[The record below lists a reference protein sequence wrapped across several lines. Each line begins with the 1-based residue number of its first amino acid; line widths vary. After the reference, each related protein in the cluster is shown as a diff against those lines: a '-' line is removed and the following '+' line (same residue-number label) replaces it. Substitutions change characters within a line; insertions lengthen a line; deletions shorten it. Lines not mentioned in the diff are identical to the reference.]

1 MVSCNDFLR
10 IILKKHRKKMITF
23 TSLETQKHKHLNL
36 KAWAED
42 DRPREKLVGKGR
54 QALSDAE
61 LLAILLS
68 SGNRDETAVQLAQR
82 ILGSSGNSINQL
94 AKLQLND
101 LKKFKGV
108 GEAKA
113 VTIAAALEIGRRRKD
128 ETVEEK
134 PKITSSA
141 QAYALLKPKLHD
153 LPHEEFWVIYLNR
166 SNQAIKTDCI
176 SRGGVSGTVVD
187 IRLIL
192 KPAIECLASGL
203 ILAHNHPSGN
213 LRPSQ
218 EDLLLTRRVKEAAK
232 VMDILLQDHLILG
245 DGNYLSMVDESLI

>member
-1 MVSCNDFLR
+1 
-10 IILKKHRKKMITF
+10 
-23 TSLETQKHKHLNL
+23 LEELIHKHLTI

-42 DRPREKLVGKGR
+42 DRPREKLVSKGR

-82 ILGSSGNSINQL
+82 ILKENKNSINEL

-101 LKKFKGV
+101 LKKYKGV

-113 VTIAAALEIGRRRKD
+113 VAIAAALEIGRRRTD
-128 ETVEEK
+128 EPVEEK
-134 PKITSSA
+134 IKITSSKA
-141 QAYALLKPKLHD
+141 AYTILRSKLSD
-153 LPHEEFWVIYLNR
+153 LPHEEFWVIFMSR
-166 SNQAIKTDCI
+166 SNSVIKTECI
-176 SRGGVSGTVVD
+176 SKGGVTGTVVD
-187 IRLIL
+187 ARLIL
-192 KPAIECLASGL
+192 KPAIENLASGI

-218 EDLLLTRRVKEAAK
+218 DDIGLTKKIKEAAK
-232 VMDILLQDHLILG
+232 LIDISLQDHLIIG
-245 DGNYLSMVDESLI
+245 DQAYYSFADEGIL